1 MYVFVVFVLAI
12 IPDMV
17 RQVNK
22 KMSERK
28 HIYYRYVFCFKI
40 SQHILD
46 IYYLFAD
53 INLVI

>member
-40 SQHILD
+40 SQHISD